1 MILMPILHCRLS
13 IDKNNKHKLV
23 LTIDKKLQGLQ
34 LIAQEKLQTI
44 ICSIPGRKDLI
55 LEPSLIK
62 PLEHIC
68 AASWLKLKGI
78 QRIFKLDATHAIS
91 RSAPDQV
98 QLYMLRSDASTFQ
111 RVMAQIKVAYEAQ
124 LPTWPEDS
132 TFKYFHMICVPACFA
147 YFHYMLEQEGL
158 YGIVGLHRF
167 SWDFIYLDKGV
178 LSLEI
183 PNVFATTYVNLD
195 NSLLTA
201 VSQSLRILQAVCG
214 KPDMVLTYGER
225 SDNILKMLQIL
236 GPLPRKSED
245 SDERFTA
252 ILMIDR
258 DKDYAAPLLTPSIYA
273 GLLMEVFTY
282 NAGVLE
288 FEINTNKIVEQKLP
302 IFAIPTENQKK
313 PKANSSATHKPS
325 IIRLNSQQDEIYAE
339 NRYKHFID
347 ASSQIRS
354 QAKLISLE
362 LQKLGNMKLDEMQDY
377 VNRKLPKIT
386 ELKNKLLCHLNAS
399 EKLIEMLGTNY
410 RRTQAL
416 EEDILNNGSRK
427 RVFNDIDELLT
438 TDPQRYNSLRLL
450 CLLHIWSGVTTDELI
465 RFIRNYCNYF
475 GHKYAGIFDHL
486 AQAGL
491 LPQLVEDASAL
502 NRTASKLLSNISLN
516 IPKFQQTAFQANAYR
531 LKLMTSSTDNDGD
544 NGNETV
550 SATPS
555 ISSASPSYVF
565 NRIYI
570 PLIAQL
576 CTYLLKANN
585 TEDFASKVA
594 TIEHI
599 KMNGCAIKL
608 YNQSVKQGEVKEL
621 FPLNKL
627 PILVYVVGGV
637 TYAEIS
643 ACNMVAKLTESQ
655 IVVASDRILAGSDL
669 ISSAF

>member
-1 MILMPILHCRLS
+1 ME
-13 IDKNNKHKLV
+13 V

-98 QLYMLRSDASTFQ
+98 QLYMLRSDAGTFQ

-132 TFKYFHMICVPACFA
+132 AFKYFHMICVPACFA
-147 YFHYMLEQEGL
+147 YFHDMLEQEGL

-201 VSQSLRILQAVCG
+201 ISQSLRILQAVCG
-214 KPDMVLTYGER
+214 KPDLVLTYGER
-225 SDNILKMLQIL
+225 SDNILKMLQIM

-245 SDERFTA
+245 NDRFTA

-288 FEINTNKIVEQKLP
+288 FGINTNKIVEQKLP
-302 IFAIPTENQKK
+302 IFAIPTEKQNK
-313 PKANSSATHKPS
+313 PKVKSSATDKPS
-325 IIRLNSQQDEIYAE
+325 IIRLNSQQDEIYSE

-347 ASSQIRS
+347 ASSQIRA

-362 LQKLGNMKLDEMQDY
+362 LQKLSNMKLDEMQDY

-416 EEDILNNGSRK
+416 EEDILNNHSRK

-544 NGNETV
+544 NGNETL

-555 ISSASPSYVF
+555 TSSASPSYVF

-594 TIEHI
+594 MIEHI
-599 KMNGCAIKL
+599 KMNGCTIKL

-621 FPLNKL
+621 LPLNKL

-655 IVVASDRILAGSDL
+655 IVVASDCILAGSDL